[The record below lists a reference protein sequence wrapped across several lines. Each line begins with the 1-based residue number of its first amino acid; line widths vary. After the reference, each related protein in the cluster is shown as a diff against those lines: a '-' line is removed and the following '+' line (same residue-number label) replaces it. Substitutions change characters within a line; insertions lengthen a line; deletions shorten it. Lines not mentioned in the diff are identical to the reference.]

1 MSHRLYNGHF
11 PGAAS
16 MKSCLQHLMRSPLQA
31 LSKLHPLKIPKRFRV
46 INIHCLNTFTEL
58 TLCKFLYRFLP
69 KNDYLN
75 SYSIDLTNQY
85 GIIHNKL
92 SACLCIHSL
101 ITELLYCTHR
111 CIDQCIIGH
120 IALLLLYILNVCYN
134 IIYHWN
140 ITTVQYT

>member
-1 MSHRLYNGHF
+1 MRR
-11 PGAAS
+11 
-16 MKSCLQHLMRSPLQA
+16 CLQHLMRSPLQA
-31 LSKLHPLKIPKRFRV
+31 LSKLHPLKIPKGFRV
-46 INIHCLNTFTEL
+46 INIYFLQYLNSL
-58 TLCKFLYRFLP
+58 RFIRNYLP
-69 KNDYLN
+69 FSTKNNYLN

-111 CIDQCIIGH
+111 CIDQCIIRH